1 MIPIYEA
8 IINDES
14 EGIFKISLVDL
25 PAVESDFLAF
35 KQDKAQPQKYSIQ
48 DPEQR
53 IVYGVL
59 MRADFNIYRYSES
72 LGEYYIRYSKD
83 TIKKMAE
90 KLMLDGYHNNINLMH
105 SLDTEGINL
114 LQLFIKDSDKGIAP
128 KGFDD
133 IEEGSLFAVY
143 KVNNDEVWQS
153 IKNGVFKGYSLEGF
167 FEIKPIKQ
175 NSIMSKFE
183 KMKNQILKILM
194 EFGEM
199 NTDKGKIFWS
209 GDEELKQGDEVFT
222 ETDGVKQPL
231 EDGEYT
237 AEDGKIITVTDGKVA
252 SMEETK
258 PSADETVE
266 MEVEETVEE
275 QPEGDNDLDALK
287 KEVEDL
293 KKSLADLKATVDEL
307 LSIPTVEPIAEEFTK
322 ATLPEDSKM
331 SKAVAVA
338 SALRK

>member
-14 EGIFKISLVDL
+14 EGILKISLVDL

-35 KQDKAQPQKYSIQ
+35 KQNNTQPQKYSIQ
-48 DPEQR
+48 DPDQR

-105 SLDTEGINL
+105 SLDTDGVNL
-114 LQLFIKDSDKGIAP
+114 LQLFIKDTEKGIDP

-143 KVNNDEVWQS
+143 KVNNDEVWRS
-153 IKNGVFKGYSLEGF
+153 IKDGVFKGYSLEGF
-167 FEIKPIKQ
+167 FEIKPIKE
-175 NSIMSKFE
+175 NNLMSKFE
-183 KMKNQILKILM
+183 KMKKQILSILM

-199 NTDKGKIFWS
+199 NTDKGKIYWS
-209 GDEELKQGDEVFT
+209 GE
-222 ETDGVKQPL
+222 
-231 EDGEYT
+231 
-237 AEDGKIITVTDGKVA
+237 
-252 SMEETK
+252 
-258 PSADETVE
+258 
-266 MEVEETVEE
+266 
-275 QPEGDNDLDALK
+275 
-287 KEVEDL
+287 EDL
-293 KKSLADLKATVDEL
+293 KVGDEAL
-307 LSIPTVEPIAEEFTK
+307 AEEFNRDFAEVREDIAELSATTK
-322 ATLPEDSKM
+322 ELVQFSGWVVETINEFSAATEEHINRIDNAIAKKFRYKM
-331 SKAVAVA
+331 NSSVVFVIFHYFSLFFYYKVNFF
-338 SALRK
+338 

>member
-14 EGIFKISLVDL
+14 EGILKISLVDL

-35 KQDKAQPQKYSIQ
+35 KQDNTQPQKYSIQ
-48 DPEQR
+48 DPDQR

-59 MRADFNIYRYSES
+59 MRADFNIYRYCDS

-105 SLDTEGINL
+105 SLDTDGVNL
-114 LQLFIKDSDKGIAP
+114 LQLFIKDTEKGIDP

-143 KVNNDEVWQS
+143 KVNNDEVWRS
-153 IKNGVFKGYSLEGF
+153 IKDGVFKGYSLEGF
-167 FEIKPIKQ
+167 FEIKPIKE
-175 NSIMSKFE
+175 NNLMSKFE
-183 KMKNQILKILM
+183 KMKKQILSILM

-199 NTDKGKIFWS
+199 NTDKGKIYWS
-209 GDEELKQGDEVFT
+209 GEEDLKVGDEALAEV
-222 ETDGVKQPL
+222 DGKPL

-237 AEDGKIITVTDGKVA
+237 ADDGKVITVADGKVA
-252 SMEETK
+252 SIEEPK

-266 MEVEETVEE
+266 MEVEEVSEE
-275 QPEGDNDLDALK
+275 PSTEEPNEIETLK
-287 KEVEDL
+287 QEVEDL
-293 KKSLADLKATVDEL
+293 KKSLASLKETVDEL
-307 LSIPTVEPIAEEFTK
+307 LAVPNVEPVAEEFTK
-322 ATLPEDSKM
+322 AALPEDSKM

>member
-1 MIPIYEA
+1 
-8 IINDES
+8 
-14 EGIFKISLVDL
+14 
-25 PAVESDFLAF
+25 
-35 KQDKAQPQKYSIQ
+35 
-48 DPEQR
+48 
-53 IVYGVL
+53 

-105 SLDTEGINL
+105 SLDTDGVNL
-114 LQLFIKDSDKGIAP
+114 LQLFIKDTEKGIDP

-143 KVNNDEVWQS
+143 KVNNDEVWRS
-153 IKNGVFKGYSLEGF
+153 IKDGVFKGYSLEGF
-167 FEIKPIKQ
+167 FEIKPIKE
-175 NSIMSKFE
+175 NNLMSKFE
-183 KMKNQILKILM
+183 KMKKQILSILM

-199 NTDKGKIFWS
+199 NTDKGKIYWS
-209 GDEELKQGDEVFT
+209 GEEDLKVGDEALAEF
-222 ETDGVKQPL
+222 DGKPL

-237 AEDGKIITVTDGKVA
+237 ADDGKVITVVDGKVA
-252 SMEETK
+252 SIEEPK

-266 MEVEETVEE
+266 MEVEEVSEE
-275 QPEGDNDLDALK
+275 PSTEEPNEIETLK
-287 KEVEDL
+287 QEVEDL
-293 KKSLADLKATVDEL
+293 KKSLASLKETVDEL
-307 LSIPTVEPIAEEFTK
+307 LAVPNVEPVAEEFTK
-322 ATLPEDSKM
+322 AALPEDSKM

>member
-14 EGIFKISLVDL
+14 EGIIKISLVDL

-48 DPEQR
+48 DPDQR

-105 SLDTEGINL
+105 SLDTDGINL
-114 LQLFIKDSDKGIAP
+114 IQLFIKDTEKGIDP

-143 KVNNDEVWQS
+143 KVNNDEVWKS
-153 IKNGVFKGYSLEGF
+153 IKEGVFKGYSLEGF
-167 FEIKPIKQ
+167 FEIKPIKE
-175 NSIMSKFE
+175 NNVMSKFE
-183 KMKNQILKILM
+183 KVKKQILSILM

-199 NTDKGKIFWS
+199 NTDKGMIYWS
-209 GDEELKQGDEVFT
+209 GEEDLKVGDEVLA
-222 ETDGVKQPL
+222 EIDGKPL
-231 EDGEYT
+231 EDGEYKS
-237 AEDGKIITVTDGKVA
+237 EDGKVITVADGKVT
-252 SMEETK
+252 SIEEPQ

-266 MEVEETVEE
+266 MEVEEITEE
-275 QPEGDNDLDALK
+275 PSTEEPNEIETLK
-287 KEVEDL
+287 QEVEDL
-293 KKSLADLKATVDEL
+293 KKSLASLKETVDEL
-307 LSIPTVEPIAEEFTK
+307 LAVPNVEPVAEEFVK
-322 ATLPEDSKM
+322 AALPEDSKM